1 MNENN
6 DLMERMMTRKAEA
19 RQQMEK
25 KEGEVRFLQNELDR
39 MRAERGEQ
47 DFENLR
53 RASVDNGKDNNS
65 NNNNTPL
72 AADTTPTA
80 RSNRTFLGRSA
91 RNLARKRQ
99 LINTNGG
106 GNARGQSFNK
116 RRRKF

>member
-65 NNNNTPL
+65 NNNNRHGENND
-72 AADTTPTA
+72 ADSTSRLETE
-80 RSNRTFLGRSA
+80 L
-91 RNLARKRQ
+91 Q
-99 LINTNGG
+99 
-106 GNARGQSFNK
+106 
-116 RRRKF
+116 